1 LYCAIGRQPQD
12 TELRIGSLDQALVP
26 LHRVT
31 DRLQREVK
39 AITALNHP
47 HNRTL
52 YDVGPD
58 YLVMEYMRASRSK
71 GRCRSTTR
79 YATRAI
85 ACSKNY

>member
-1 LYCAIGRQPQD
+1 
-12 TELRIGSLDQALVP
+12 VP
-26 LHRVT
+26 IHRVT
-31 DRLQREVK
+31 DRFQREVK
-39 AITALNHP
+39 AIAALNHP

-71 GRCRSTTR
+71 GRCRSTTL

-85 ACSKNY
+85 ACSKELLTGRRAFGAKDSASLIGRS